1 MDYKQELEKLLGYLK
16 QERDEIYLKLHLGQ
30 KDLQDEMGELEQQW
44 EEFRQR
50 GEKVLHAADDS
61 SEDVSAALN
70 LLGNEIKASFEKIKG
85 ALKGRA

>member
-30 KDLQDEMGELEQQW
+30 KDLQDEMAGLEQQW

-61 SEDVSAALN
+61 SEDVSAALS